1 MHDAI
6 PDTELPRLHKHFAI
20 ECNNRAWRIS
30 EAMRR
35 SPAEDAEMLDC
46 AHAAAL
52 HWSKVGSEL
61 NDARAAMLLGHV
73 HALLGRGDSA
83 MRYARSAFDF
93 VTQHPSPPWEIAF
106 AHAVLANAA
115 AAARDG
121 ATHSAHYARAKAL
134 GAALGSEERSYFDAM
149 FRTIPAVAGE

>member
-6 PDTELPRLHKHFAI
+6 PETELSRLHKHFAI
-20 ECNNRAWRIS
+20 ECDNRAWRIS

-46 AHAAAL
+46 AHAAA
-52 HWSKVGSEL
+52 
-61 NDARAAMLLGHV
+61 
-73 HALLGRGDSA
+73 
-83 MRYARSAFDF
+83 
-93 VTQHPSPPWEIAF
+93 
-106 AHAVLANAA
+106 
-115 AAARDG
+115 AARDG

-134 GAALGSEERSYFDAM
+134 GAALGREERSYFDAM